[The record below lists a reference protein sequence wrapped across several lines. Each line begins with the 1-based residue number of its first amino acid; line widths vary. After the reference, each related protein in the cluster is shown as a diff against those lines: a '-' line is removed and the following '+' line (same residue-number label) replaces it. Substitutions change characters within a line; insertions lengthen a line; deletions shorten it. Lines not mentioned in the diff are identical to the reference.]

1 MHAKIILLPGSQTGE
16 RLCSVAEEIL
26 TDISVSFGHTFSIL
40 RDKIGEAAER
50 SYGTALSESTI
61 RLCGSADAI
70 FLGDGSAEG
79 EEVLLTALAVP
90 MRVRTFSVGGLEESR
105 FTLVT
110 AARRDKN
117 SIKAMFLD
125 ALEMAA
131 RDHLVLSYVE
141 PETEPLLS
149 VYREMIKEASA
160 EYEEVTCQPLAPAKA
175 IEKLILAPNE
185 IGILVAPAYAGEM
198 FVTLATSLH
207 GAPMLLFDACI
218 GYQNAVYE
226 PVIPAGFRAGDD
238 VNPLGTISAVAQ
250 MLRYSLHLEQE
261 ADCVDSAVKNILD
274 AGWRT
279 PDMTSMGD
287 GISTYKM
294 QQLISEQINLAG
306 ELLQG
311 GGEK

>member
-16 RLCSVAEEIL
+16 RLCSVAEEVL

-40 RDKIGEAAER
+40 RDKIGEAAQR
-50 SYGTALSESTI
+50 AYGTALSENTI
-61 RLCGSADAI
+61 HLCGSADAI
-70 FLGDGSAEG
+70 FLGDREAEG
-79 EEVLLTALAVP
+79 ENILLTALAVP

-110 AARRDKN
+110 AARRDKQ
-117 SIKAMFLD
+117 SVKAMFLD
-125 ALEMAA
+125 ALDIAQKE
-131 RDHLVLSYVE
+131 HEVLSYVE
-141 PETEPLLS
+141 PEAEPLLS
-149 VYREMIKEASA
+149 VYREMAKEAMQ
-160 EYEEVTCQPLAPAKA
+160 EYPEVTCEPLPAPKA
-175 IEKLILAPNE
+175 IEKLILSPADV
-185 IGILVAPAYAGEM
+185 GVLVAPAYAGEM